1 MRRLF
6 MACAG
11 AAALF
16 MSTTFVPNSAQ
27 AITLAAPAGLSKAIQ
42 DAKLTEDVAY
52 VCRGGWWWR
61 RCGWAPG
68 PYWGVRVYRPYAFY
82 RPYYAYYRP
91 YAFYRPYYAYYRPY
105 YRPYAYYSPY
115 RAYAFGYVGPRRW
128 LGWRRP
134 WWW

>member
-16 MSTTFVPNSAQ
+16 MSPTFASHPAQ

-42 DAKLTEDVAY
+42 DAKLTQDVAY

-61 RCGWAPG
+61 RCFFAAASAGPAATGTSATARARAGRQARRVTLPVSARAAPAARRERSAWG
-68 PYWGVRVYRPYAFY
+68 PAQAP
-82 RPYYAYYRP
+82 
-91 YAFYRPYYAYYRPY
+91 
-105 YRPYAYYSPY
+105 
-115 RAYAFGYVGPRRW
+115 
-128 LGWRRP
+128 
-134 WWW
+134 